1 VRPGDSG
8 VVVRVVGVAGKPFD
22 EARRARLVGLIEAGC
37 SLEEAAGRVD
47 VTRQTVFRWQAR
59 GKAEDGTPAAAFAEQ
74 LAAARGDDAADVA
87 SEEEALRLL
96 TKAARKGSVTAA
108 KALVAHHRSRAEPA
122 RPAGNPFENLDELAK
137 RRTAG

>member
-1 VRPGDSG
+1 M
-8 VVVRVVGVAGKPFD
+8 AGKPFD
-22 EARRARLVGLIEAGC
+22 PARRARLVGLIEAGV
-37 SLEEAAGRVD
+37 SLEEAARRVGI
-47 VTRQTVFRWQAR
+47 TRQTVFGWQAR
-59 GKAEDGTPAAAFAEQ
+59 GKTEVGTPAAAFAEQ
-74 LAAARGDDAADVA
+74 LASARGDDVADIA

-108 KALVAHHRSRAEPA
+108 KALIAHHRSQAEPA